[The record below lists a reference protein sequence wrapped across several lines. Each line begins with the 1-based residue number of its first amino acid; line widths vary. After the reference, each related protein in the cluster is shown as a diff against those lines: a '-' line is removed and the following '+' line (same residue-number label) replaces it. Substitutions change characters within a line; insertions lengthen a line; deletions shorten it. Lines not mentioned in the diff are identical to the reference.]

1 MPSDSALRYGARAAP
16 SPNGAKREIDA
27 DERSLFGADA
37 TGSERELD
45 FVASPAAEAA
55 AAASETGDTDNVQRY
70 LTAIGAHRLMTAQ
83 EEHDTA
89 VRALAGD
96 FQARQSMIERNLRL
110 VVSIAKHY
118 ANRGLALLDLIEEGN
133 LGLIHAL
140 EKFDP
145 ERGFRFS
152 TYATWWIRQTI
163 ERAVINQARTIR
175 LPVHVVRELQHVI
188 RARRHLETEL
198 YDSGR
203 EVRIEDIAHLT
214 GKTVDAVE
222 DVLQFSAI
230 PASLDAPLDADPD
243 STLADLL
250 IDVTSESP
258 DACAVRHEL
267 EGRVHEWLAR
277 LTDKQRLVIE
287 RRFGLNEQEPATL
300 DALAVELSLTR
311 ERVRQIQQDALARL
325 KRTLAAGGIG
335 RDAVL

>member
-1 MPSDSALRYGARAAP
+1 MSPHTARPRGVPEVPPAADPSADVD
-16 SPNGAKREIDA
+16 DA
-27 DERSLFGADA
+27 SFERDVDDP
-37 TGSERELD
+37 ERELEFTVVPAPDTPVVALD
-45 FVASPAAEAA
+45 FP
-55 AAASETGDTDNVQRY
+55 DTDNVQRY
-70 LTAIGAHRLMTAQ
+70 LTAIGAHRLMTPE

-89 VRALAGD
+89 VRALGGD
-96 FQARQSMIERNLRL
+96 FAARQSMIERNLRL

-188 RARRHLETEL
+188 RAKRHLELEMDDETH
-198 YDSGR
+198 

-214 GKTVDAVE
+214 GKSVDDVE
-222 DVLQFSAI
+222 DILKFSTT

-250 IDVTSESP
+250 IDVTAEAPEAS
-258 DACAVRHEL
+258 AVRHEL
-267 EGRVHEWLAR
+267 EARVHEWLSR
-277 LTDKQRLVIE
+277 LSDKQRLVIE
-287 RRFGLNEQEPATL
+287 RRFGLDEREPATL
-300 DALAVELSLTR
+300 DALAAELSLTR

-325 KRTLAAGGIG
+325 KRALTAGGIG

>member
-1 MPSDSALRYGARAAP
+1 MSPHTARPAGAPAVPPVAEPSA
-16 SPNGAKREIDA
+16 DA
-27 DERSLFGADA
+27 DDASFEREVEDA
-37 TGSERELD
+37 ERELE
-45 FVASPAAEAA
+45 FGATLPVETVVAADAP
-55 AAASETGDTDNVQRY
+55 DTDNVQRY
-70 LTAIGAHRLMTAQ
+70 LSAIGAHRLMTPQ

-152 TYATWWIRQTI
+152 TYATWWIRQPI

-188 RARRHLETEL
+188 RAKRHLETEL
-198 YDSGR
+198 DDDTR

-214 GKTVDAVE
+214 GKSVDDVE
-222 DVLQFSAI
+222 DVLKFSAT

-250 IDVTSESP
+250 IDVSAEAPEAS
-258 DACAVRHEL
+258 AVRHEL
-267 EGRVHEWLAR
+267 EGRVHEWLSR
-277 LTDKQRLVIE
+277 LSDKQRLVIE
-287 RRFGLNEQEPATL
+287 RRFGLDEREPATL
-300 DALAVELSLTR
+300 DALATELSLTR

-325 KRTLAAGGIG
+325 KRALTAGGIG

>member
-1 MPSDSALRYGARAAP
+1 MSPHTARPEGAP
-16 SPNGAKREIDA
+16 VVPP
-27 DERSLFGADA
+27 
-37 TGSERELD
+37 
-45 FVASPAAEAA
+45 VAEAA
-55 AAASETGDTDNVQRY
+55 AADDEAVFAPESGDAEAEFESAAAQGTNVEATLDFPDTDNVQRY
-70 LTAIGAHRLMTAQ
+70 LTAIGAHRLMTPE

-89 VRALAGD
+89 ARAVAGD
-96 FQARQSMIERNLRL
+96 FEARQSMIERNLRL

-145 ERGFRFS
+145 ERGFRLS

-188 RARRHLETEL
+188 RAKRHLEAEL
-198 YDSGR
+198 EDAGR
-203 EVRIEDIAHLT
+203 EVRMEDIAHLT
-214 GKTVDAVE
+214 GKSVDDVE
-222 DVLQFSAI
+222 DILRFSVT

-250 IDVTSESP
+250 IDVAAEAPEAS
-258 DACAVRHEL
+258 AVRHEL
-267 EGRVHEWLAR
+267 EGRVHEWLAG
-277 LTDKQRLVIE
+277 LSDKQRLVIE
-287 RRFGLNEQEPATL
+287 RRFGLDEQEPATL
-300 DALAVELSLTR
+300 DVLAMELSLTR

>member
-1 MPSDSALRYGARAAP
+1 MSPHTTRPHGASEVPPAAEP
-16 SPNGAKREIDA
+16 PADA
-27 DERSLFGADA
+27 DDA
-37 TGSERELD
+37 TFDRGVDDAERELEFSVVPSPDVSVALD
-45 FVASPAAEAA
+45 FP
-55 AAASETGDTDNVQRY
+55 DTDNVQRY
-70 LTAIGAHRLMTAQ
+70 LTAIGAHRLMTPE

-96 FQARQSMIERNLRL
+96 FGARQSMIERNLRL

-188 RARRHLETEL
+188 RAKRHLETEM
-198 YDSGR
+198 DDESH

-214 GKTVDAVE
+214 GKSVDDVE
-222 DVLQFSAI
+222 DILKFSAT

-250 IDVTSESP
+250 IDVTAEAPEAS
-258 DACAVRHEL
+258 AVRHEL
-267 EGRVHEWLAR
+267 EGRVHEWLSR
-277 LTDKQRLVIE
+277 LSDKQRLVIE
-287 RRFGLNEQEPATL
+287 RRFGLDEREPATL
-300 DALAVELSLTR
+300 DALAAELSLTR

-325 KRTLAAGGIG
+325 KRTLTAGGIG